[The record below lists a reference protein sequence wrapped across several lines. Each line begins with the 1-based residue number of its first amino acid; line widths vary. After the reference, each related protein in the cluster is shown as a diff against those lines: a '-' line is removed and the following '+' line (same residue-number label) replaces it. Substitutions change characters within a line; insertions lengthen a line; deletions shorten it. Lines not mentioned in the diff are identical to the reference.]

1 MDPGTWIALGSALV
15 SAVGTGVSMS
25 QSTPKPASTPA
36 PTEAAGTK
44 SQGDVARRTQGRGLS
59 ATNLSGF
66 RQMVSSYSGGKA
78 TLGAG

>member
-15 SAVGTGVSMS
+15 GATASGVAASKS
-25 QSTPKPASTPA
+25 EPKTPA
-36 PTEAAGTK
+36 APTDVAGTK
-44 SQGDVARRTQGRGLS
+44 SQADLARRTQGRGFAS
-59 ATNLSGF
+59 TDLSGF